1 MKKQY
6 DIKIN
11 YSWCK
16 KCGICYHFCPTG
28 AIGKGELLKPV
39 IMDASKCIGCL
50 MCENLCPDF
59 AITIQEKTPVQESV
73 QNG

>member
-6 DIKIN
+6 EVTIN

-16 KCGICYHFCPTG
+16 RCGICYHFCPTG
-28 AIGKGELLKPV
+28 AITKGELLKPIV
-39 IMDASKCIGCL
+39 SDPAKCIGCL

-59 AITIQEKTPVQESV
+59 AVTVNEKKSVQESV